1 MRVLRF
7 IFSHCILPLVLSYQ
21 ISSLTLPKLLA
32 PKDSRFICSL
42 SFSFIPSR
50 RLLNIWFPILSL
62 FVREIT
68 IPIHINYS
76 ITLIY
81 FRTLLF
87 LLPFSASI
95 ATCFLYLFSPAS
107 LLFLL
112 LLFRQLFS
120 LAYAN
125 YIQFLHAYTVPDI
138 VIIHLSYSLSVK

>member
-1 MRVLRF
+1 MRVLPF

-21 ISSLTLPKLLA
+21 ISSFTLPKLLA

-81 FRTLLF
+81 FFFVPSCFSFHSLPQLPLVFFIFF
-87 LLPFSASI
+87 LQLPFFSFCCYFVNCLVWLMPTTFNFCMPI
-95 ATCFLYLFSPAS
+95 QYLISS
-107 LLFLL
+107 
-112 LLFRQLFS
+112 
-120 LAYAN
+120 
-125 YIQFLHAYTVPDI
+125 
-138 VIIHLSYSLSVK
+138 